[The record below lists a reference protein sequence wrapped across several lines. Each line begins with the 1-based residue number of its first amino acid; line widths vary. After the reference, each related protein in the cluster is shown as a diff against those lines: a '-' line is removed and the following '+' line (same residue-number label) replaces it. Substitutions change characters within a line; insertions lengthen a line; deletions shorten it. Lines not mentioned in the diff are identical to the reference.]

1 MQYFCV
7 LISQHNHLPS
17 ARIIPPV
24 QIGIKKG
31 GEKMAK
37 LFFWCGAGM
46 LPIGFSFWLMAGK
59 KVPRKYELI
68 GRSLVTAGQ
77 ILEIVGLHMMSV

>member
-1 MQYFCV
+1 
-7 LISQHNHLPS
+7 
-17 ARIIPPV
+17 
-24 QIGIKKG
+24 
-31 GEKMAK
+31 MAK